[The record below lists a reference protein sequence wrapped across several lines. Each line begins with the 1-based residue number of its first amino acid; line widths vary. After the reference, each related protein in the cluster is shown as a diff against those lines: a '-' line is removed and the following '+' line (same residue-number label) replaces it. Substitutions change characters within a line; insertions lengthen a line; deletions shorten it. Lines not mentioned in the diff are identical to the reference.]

1 MSSSSGKKALLDN
14 FARAVMGGAEA
25 IQGFVRGLSPQQ
37 ARELRQTL
45 PPARPAAAPA
55 ARPAARPT
63 PQPIE
68 GNQLRLPLTQSGRGA
83 QTYSPSKSSTPAAAE
98 VIRAERAA
106 LPAESSAARAAGLGE
121 QMREAGLRLRMDPET
136 MRRMESY
143 GGTPEFFS
151 ETVRQARLQ
160 NVPRTTSMQAPS
172 RALSPAAPEPEFQVL
187 PMSEGLSRLQ
197 QSDPG
202 TFRTIA
208 QLAQPLASR
217 TGASQLEVMEALT
230 GPNGNKV
237 ISFIEAG
244 YDLPTSVRMSGG
256 GPVIPRGGE
265 GLGEVGEAG
274 RLVRSPGGAVAD
286 QGIIDVN
293 VRDLGEALQGRIAGA
308 GLDLADLGNAAAGA
322 RMVDLSRI
330 DPALLYGGGA
340 AGVGLLGGLAYQ
352 MMSGKN
358 QTPSTV
364 DQLPGQ
370 VEGGTAG
377 APPVLFRDEDGAVL
391 GDGAPQIA
399 PINPPGPGNIDPTAP
414 APISTTGD
422 RLSTARAA
430 LAQADPAAAAA
441 ERMVAPMSPEKY
453 RSIAEYNAA
462 VEAYARQ
469 PEIRQSLMKFAST
482 TSQDPAVAANL
493 STWAGANPALAYAL
507 QQRALRNPAAN
518 QQSPEAITTTV
529 PTAEMGSDNEA
540 NAVGM
545 AEAAG
550 RAAVAPTQGSFD
562 LMDATRP
569 QIKPNLQ
576 RAQEFIQRMAP
587 RAATYAGY

>member
-1 MSSSSGKKALLDN
+1 MSSGKKTLLDN
-14 FARAVMGGAEA
+14 FARAVMGGADA

-45 PPARPAAAPA
+45 PPARTAPSPA
-55 ARPAARPT
+55 ARPA

-68 GNQLRLPLTQSGRGA
+68 GSQLRLPITQPGRGA
-83 QTYSPSKSSTPAAAE
+83 QTYSPRKSSTPAAAE

-121 QMREAGLRLRMDPET
+121 QMREAGLRMRMDPET
-136 MRRMESY
+136 MRRMETY

-160 NVPRTTSMQAPS
+160 NVPRTTTMQAPS
-172 RALSPAAPEPEFQVL
+172 RAMSPVAPEPQFQVV
-187 PMSEGLSRLQ
+187 PASMSEGLASLRE
-197 QSDPG
+197 SDPG
-202 TFRTIA
+202 TFRAIA
-208 QLAQPLASR
+208 QLAQPLASK
-217 TGASQLEVMEALT
+217 TGANQLEVMEALT

-244 YDLPTSVRMSGG
+244 YDLPTSVRLSGG
-256 GPVIPRGGE
+256 GPMVPRGGAGAME
-265 GLGEVGEAG
+265 AGEAG

-286 QGIIDVN
+286 QGIVDVS
-293 VRDLGEALQGRIAGA
+293 VRDLNDAVQGRMAGA
-308 GLDLADLGNAAAGA
+308 DLNPADLGNAAAGA
-322 RMVDLSRI
+322 RMVDLSKI

-340 AGVGLLGGLAYQ
+340 AGVGLLGALGYR
-352 MMSGKN
+352 MMSGGD
-358 QTPSTV
+358 QVTPMV

-370 VEGGTAG
+370 TEGGTAG
-377 APPVLFRDEDGAVL
+377 APPVLFREEDGSVL

-414 APISTTGD
+414 APVTTRGDQISE
-422 RLSTARAA
+422 ARAA

-441 ERMVAPMSPEKY
+441 ERMVAPMSPERY
-453 RSIAEYNAA
+453 RNIAEYNAA
-462 VEAYARQ
+462 VEAYANR
-469 PEIRQSLMKFAST
+469 PEVRQSLMKFAST
-482 TSQDPAVAANL
+482 TSQDPTVAANL
-493 STWAGANPALAYAL
+493 STWAGAHPALAYAL

-518 QQSPEAITTTV
+518 QQSPEAVTTTV
-529 PTAEMGSDNEA
+529 PTAEMGSDNAA

-550 RAAVAPTQGSFD
+550 QAAVAPTQGSFD

-569 QIKPNLQ
+569 QVKPNLQ
-576 RAQEFIQRMAP
+576 RAQDFIQRMAP